1 MYSLLSEPAGKPKN
15 TGVDS
20 LSLLQGNFSTQESNW
35 GPLLCRWIP
44 YQRSYQ
50 GILCSCIYTY
60 KWSNWR
66 AEISCIFFISH
77 NAMYILGIQWKYMD
91 FFSHMKTGLF
101 LSFCVLAQHL
111 VKILIYCIFFFSI
124 NRLNVQMIIR
134 WSGSSIC
141 SVIRQIWVQIWPST
155 TSLVTTRG
163 NFSTFLS
170 CIFLHYH

>member
-1 MYSLLSEPAGKPKN
+1 MYAICMYSCMCCAMHLVAQACSNLCDPMNCSPPGSSVHGGSSGKNTRVCCYAFLQGNLPNPGIKPRSPTLQVYSLLSEPAGKPKN

-77 NAMYILGIQWKYMD
+77 NAMYILGIQ
-91 FFSHMKTGLF
+91 
-101 LSFCVLAQHL
+101 
-111 VKILIYCIFFFSI
+111 
-124 NRLNVQMIIR
+124 
-134 WSGSSIC
+134 
-141 SVIRQIWVQIWPST
+141 
-155 TSLVTTRG
+155 
-163 NFSTFLS
+163 
-170 CIFLHYH
+170 